1 MAYSPNNWVDRV
13 ISGAL
18 RYDIKDNSG
27 SPLYTQIQIL
37 LHNTVS
43 VAGSLLTAAWMNHL
57 EGGLQTADANASSA
71 LTSISN
77 NQSDGLALNTSGTS
91 TAFTITTTG
100 AIALTTGEHWRI
112 LFNATAGATPTLN
125 RDGKGAKSLKYY
137 NSSGSKVACGPT
149 TIYSGMVAEIIV
161 AGVVGVAPN
170 HTPQR
175 AVVSVDITP
184 PGTLPRTFGVDGR
197 ASHRSGCG
205 GKPAGIGTRATGR
218 EWQRNGGGKQDQAEC
233 HGGAGGGTLTNT
245 LNSVNAR
252 WVDGLGPG
260 HLVQSIRPDPT
271 IENPHP
277 RTHFTNIL
285 HHPVRLGAM
294 ELATNSKTSPVQVPN
309 YTDRGN

>member
-149 TIYSGMVAEIIV
+149 TIYSGMVAEIIYDGTDYV
-161 AGVVGVAPN
+161 LISVPLPVRALYTSYQTLLNPTGTTSATGVMMGLGASY
-170 HTPQR
+170 
-175 AVVSVDITP
+175 AITP
-184 PGTLPRTFGVDGR
+184 TF
-197 ASHRSGCG
+197 SGNVRVEIQG
-205 GKPAGIGTRATGR
+205 NST
-218 EWQRNGGGKQDQAEC
+218 N
-233 HGGAGGGTLTNT
+233 NT
-245 LNSVNAR
+245 LNDGCSLKLAYGTSTAPTNGAASAGTLFGSLLNTKVPAASAPQPFAIAGLVTGLTLGTPYWFDILLAR
-252 WVDGLGPG
+252 LTGGTATLSSCSC
-260 HLVQSIRPDPT
+260 SIT
-271 IENPHP
+271 
-277 RTHFTNIL
+277 
-285 HHPVRLGAM
+285 
-294 ELATNSKTSPVQVPN
+294 EL
-309 YTDRGN
+309 